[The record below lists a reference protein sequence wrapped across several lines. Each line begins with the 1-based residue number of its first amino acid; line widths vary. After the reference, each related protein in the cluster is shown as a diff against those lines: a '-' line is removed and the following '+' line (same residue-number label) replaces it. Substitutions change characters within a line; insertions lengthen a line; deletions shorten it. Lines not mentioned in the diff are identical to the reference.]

1 MKSFDYFCVLIQCG
15 IEFSNLKEWY
25 DRQSDTTKAM
35 LWLGLICI
43 IGILVRWNAV
53 IDGIAKGF
61 RFYSAK

>member
-1 MKSFDYFCVLIQCG
+1 MKFR
-15 IEFSNLKEWY
+15 NLKDWY